1 MRIAVVGFKGGVG
14 KTTTAVHLAA
24 YFQAKGPT
32 LLIDGDP
39 NRSSSDWASAGKLPF
54 VVRDEKKVA
63 RTGEARDYEHVI
75 IDTEARPSPADL
87 KDLADDFQL
96 LVVPSMP
103 DSLSLRALVKT
114 LSALSTLGATNYK
127 VLLTICP
134 PWPSHDAGEARG
146 DLMAEGVPV
155 FKAEIPRLAAFTK
168 AALAGVI
175 VRDVQDRR
183 AGVAWSAY
191 GLAGREASGGKV

>member
-24 YFQAKGPT
+24 YFQDRAPT

-39 NRSSSDWASAGKLPF
+39 NRSASDWAASGKLAF
-54 VVRDEKKVA
+54 RVEDERRAA
-63 RTGEARDYEHVI
+63 RSGIARDFAHVI

-87 KDLADDFQL
+87 KDLAEDFEL

-114 LSALSTLGATNYK
+114 LSALSQLSASYK

-134 PWPSHDAGEARG
+134 PWPSHDAAEARG
-146 DLMAEGVPV
+146 DLIAERVPV
-155 FKAEIPRLAAFTK
+155 FRAEIPRLACFTK
-168 AALAGVI
+168 AALQGVI
-175 VRDVQDRR
+175 VRDVPDRR
-183 AGVAWSAY
+183 APVAWAAYESA
-191 GLAGREASGGKV
+191 GKEVERGKV